1 MYKITVNNKDL
12 YNVELN
18 DGSAT
23 INNKDYLFDLIK
35 ISDNQFNILQNHKS
49 FNLNIISAD
58 HESKSFDIEVNGTT
72 YKVNVKDKYDQLLE
86 SLGMDTVN
94 NGKENVITAPMPGLV
109 LETMVKKGQS
119 IKEGDG
125 VLILEAMK
133 MENVLKSPSDGVVKQ
148 VNIKVGDKVDKND
161 PLILLD

>member
-1 MYKITVNNKDL
+1 MYKITVNNKEI

-18 DGSAT
+18 DSSAT

-35 ISDNQFNILQNHKS
+35 ISDNQFNILQNYKS

-58 HESKSFDIEVNGTT
+58 HKSKSFEIEVNGTV
-72 YKVNVKDKYDQLLE
+72 YKVDVKDKYDQLLE
-86 SLGMDTVN
+86 SLGMDTLN
-94 NGKENVITAPMPGLV
+94 NSKENVIKAPMPGLV

-119 IKEGDG
+119 IKIGEG

-133 MENVLKSPSDGVVKQ
+133 MENVLKSPSDGVIKQ
-148 VNIKVGDKVDKND
+148 VKVKVGDKVDKND